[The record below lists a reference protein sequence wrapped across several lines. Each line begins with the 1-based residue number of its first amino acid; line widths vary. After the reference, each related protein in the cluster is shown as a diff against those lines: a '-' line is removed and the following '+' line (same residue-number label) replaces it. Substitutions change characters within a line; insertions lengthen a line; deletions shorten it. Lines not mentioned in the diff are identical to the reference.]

1 MPRKNNN
8 DRSKF
13 IRYEPKMS
21 NAKKRYPNKR
31 EAEEAANYQMALDLG
46 LELFVYQDIDGGWSL
61 TKRKMS

>member
-21 NAKKRYPNKR
+21 NTKKRYPNKR

-46 LELFVYQDIDGGWSL
+46 LELWLYNFCSG
-61 TKRKMS
+61 

>member
-8 DRSKF
+8 DKAKF
-13 IRYEPKMS
+13 VRYESKIS
-21 NAKKRYPNKR
+21 SAKKRYPNKR

-46 LELFVYQDIDGGWSL
+46 LELFVYQDIDGGWYL

>member
-1 MPRKNNN
+1 MKMPRKNNN

-46 LELFVYQDIDGGWSL
+46 LELWLYNFCSG
-61 TKRKMS
+61 